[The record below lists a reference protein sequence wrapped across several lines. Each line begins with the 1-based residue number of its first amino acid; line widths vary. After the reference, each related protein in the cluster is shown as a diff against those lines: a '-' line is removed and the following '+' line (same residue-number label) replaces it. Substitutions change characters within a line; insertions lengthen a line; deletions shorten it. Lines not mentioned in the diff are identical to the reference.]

1 MSGTLE
7 PLIANYE
14 NHCDL
19 ETDMAGETPITV
31 IGNLTADPEL
41 RFTPNGVPV
50 ANFTVASTPRTFDRQ
65 TNEWR
70 DGEAMFLNCSV
81 WRQFAENVAE
91 SLSKGMRV
99 VVSGNL
105 RARSYEDRDGN
116 RRTSYE
122 IDVNEVGPSLRFASA
137 KVSRN
142 QSSGGGNWGGNA
154 GGGQGGNWGGN
165 SGGGQGSWSGGN
177 GGQGGSLGGNSGNQG
192 SYNNGDAN
200 RGGGVDPWASAQ
212 ADEPPF

>member
-1 MSGTLE
+1 
-7 PLIANYE
+7 
-14 NHCDL
+14 
-19 ETDMAGETPITV
+19 MAGETPITV

-99 VVSGNL
+99 IVNGNL
-105 RARSYEDRDGN
+105 KARSYEDRDGN
-116 RRTSYE
+116 KCTSYE
-122 IDVNEVGPSLRFASA
+122 IDVAEVGPSLRFASA
-137 KVSRN
+137 KVARN
-142 QSSGGGNWGGNA
+142 QSSGGRQRGT
-154 GGGQGGNWGGN
+154 QP
-165 SGGGQGSWSGGN
+165 QGN
-177 GGQGGSLGGNSGNQG
+177 GWPQQSQQPT
-192 SYNNGDAN
+192 
-200 RGGGVDPWASAQ
+200 DPWAAQSAE
-212 ADEPPF
+212 APF

>member
-1 MSGTLE
+1 
-7 PLIANYE
+7 
-14 NHCDL
+14 
-19 ETDMAGETPITV
+19 MAGETPITV

-41 RFTPNGVPV
+41 RFTPNGGPV

-99 VVSGNL
+99 IVNGNL
-105 RARSYEDRDGN
+105 KARSYEDRDGN

-137 KVSRN
+137 KVARSQ
-142 QSSGGGNWGGNA
+142 QSSGRQRGT
-154 GGGQGGNWGGN
+154 QPQGN
-165 SGGGQGSWSGGN
+165 SWPQQTQQST
-177 GGQGGSLGGNSGNQG
+177 
-192 SYNNGDAN
+192 
-200 RGGGVDPWASAQ
+200 DPWAAQ
-212 ADEPPF
+212 SDEAPF

>member
-1 MSGTLE
+1 
-7 PLIANYE
+7 
-14 NHCDL
+14 
-19 ETDMAGETPITV
+19 MAGETPITV

-65 TNEWR
+65 SNEWR

-81 WRQFAENVAE
+81 WRQYAENVAE

-99 VVSGNL
+99 IVNGNL
-105 RARSYEDRDGN
+105 KARSYEDREGN

-137 KVSRN
+137 KVNRN
-142 QSSGGGNWGGNA
+142 QSSGGGNWGGN
-154 GGGQGGNWGGN
+154 GGGNSGGGNWGGGSGGGQGGGWSSGGNGGQGGNWGGN
-165 SGGGQGSWSGGN
+165 PG
-177 GGQGGSLGGNSGNQG
+177 GNQG

-200 RGGGVDPWASAQ
+200 RGGGVDPWAQAQ
-212 ADEPPF
+212 NDEPPF

>member
-1 MSGTLE
+1 
-7 PLIANYE
+7 
-14 NHCDL
+14 
-19 ETDMAGETPITV
+19 MAGETPITV

-99 VVSGNL
+99 IVNGNL
-105 RARSYEDRDGN
+105 KTRSYEDRDGN

-122 IDVNEVGPSLRFASA
+122 IDVNEVGPSLRFATAQVARSQ
-137 KVSRN
+137 
-142 QSSGGGNWGGNA
+142 QSSGRQRGT
-154 GGGQGGNWGGN
+154 QP
-165 SGGGQGSWSGGN
+165 QGN
-177 GGQGGSLGGNSGNQG
+177 GWPQQSQQST
-192 SYNNGDAN
+192 
-200 RGGGVDPWASAQ
+200 DPWAAQSAE
-212 ADEPPF
+212 APF